1 MKVKELE
8 QHATK
13 KQFERQQEL
22 EQQPY
27 QNEVANYK
35 PSNFN
40 TFPSYNLLEW
50 TCFVRNYYCL
60 MFLSTRRNLQ
70 ALQVERRKCEM

>member
-1 MKVKELE
+1 MIVKDLE
-8 QHATK
+8 QHVTP
-13 KQFERQQEL
+13 KQFEQQQEL

-40 TFPSYNLLEW
+40 TFPIDSPLEL
-50 TCFVRNYYCL
+50 TCFVRNYCCF
-60 MFLSTRRNLQ
+60 MFLSTRRN
-70 ALQVERRKCEM
+70 